1 MAGILIE
8 HQIDTVVIGA
18 IALAAHHYV
27 RQAEDL
33 DFGVN
38 ASLPMMRQLP
48 KVLRNAGFQTDLR
61 EPDMEDGKSS
71 GRNH

>member
-33 DFGVN
+33 DFGVK

-48 KVLRNAGFQTDLR
+48 KALRNAGFQTDLR
-61 EPDMEDGKSS
+61 EPDMEDGKLS